1 MGRDSARRIS
11 GKKLTDIARYLYAAD
26 GAEYCRSCRGLC
38 VQRGATCS
46 KPPVY
51 QPNVD
56 TVRVFLNLNWEYSP
70 MGQPVGIRPGDIREV
85 MFLLDIPDRHKT
97 TLFHGIRTLEQTAIG
112 ILRDRQP
119 TA

>member
-1 MGRDSARRIS
+1 
-11 GKKLTDIARYLYAAD
+11 
-26 GAEYCRSCRGLC
+26 
-38 VQRGATCS
+38 
-46 KPPVY
+46 
-51 QPNVD
+51 
-56 TVRVFLNLNWEYSP
+56 

-97 TLFHGIRTLEQTAIG
+97 TLFHGVRTLEQTAIG